1 MSNSQSQS
9 SPTVDLSDAQDQGIN
24 MNMVHNQVSGD
35 HVDFDVDKGM
45 DMSEDED
52 DIPLDSKKRKKRVVT
67 SRSPWSDH
75 FHKFYCEKDKVQKA
89 RCKYCTR
96 EIKADPKVHGTRPLK
111 NHFESCKNKPHDVS
125 TNQTRLSFQSI
136 RLGEKEAPL
145 VNWRFDQEKIREA
158 LSYMLVVD
166 ELPFKT
172 VENSGFRHFIS
183 VACPMFAIPSRR
195 TITKDIF
202 HMYVNER
209 AKLKSFIKNHAQRVC
224 ITTDTWTSI
233 QKVNYMCLT
242 AHFIDDEWNLHK
254 RILNFCPII
263 GHKSEEVSRGVEKC
277 LLEWGIDRIF
287 TITVDNASSNDGA
300 MVYLKKKL
308 ENWGQNILGGK
319 YVHMRCIAH
328 IMNLVVQDGL
338 KGKDEHEAISRIRG
352 AVRYVRNSPARYKK
366 FQECAE
372 FIETKKL
379 LSLDVPTRW
388 NSTYLMLEAA
398 TCLKR
403 AFDAYED
410 IDLAY
415 KNDLSKKPFDGVPI
429 ESDWD
434 RAKMLLKFLKH
445 FYNLT
450 LCISG
455 SSYVTSNIVFHEIC
469 EVDLLLRRWLHSDDI
484 ELSDMARKMKEKF
497 DKYWGSIEKM
507 NMVLYYGVILDPRH
521 KLGFVEF
528 SFDKL
533 YGGIG
538 QNDVMKER
546 VRDGLHELF
555 NDYKLRYGHAFQG
568 TLESPGSSSS
578 RVSSSSSSSKEM
590 FMHDEESETRRFSL
604 QQEYMMYMT
613 GGKDHVKS
621 ELEKY
626 LGEDVEEYREKFDIL
641 KWWKVITQRFPILS
655 KMARDILAVPVSTVA
670 SEAAFSTGGRVLDAF
685 RSSLSPKIVQAIIC
699 AQDWIRKD
707 FKPISIEEDLSEIEM
722 FEQ

>member
-1 MSNSQSQS
+1 
-9 SPTVDLSDAQDQGIN
+9 

-45 DMSEDED
+45 DMSEDKD

-67 SRSPWSDH
+67 SRSPWWDH

-89 RCKYCTR
+89 KCKYCSR
-96 EIKADPKVHGTRPLK
+96 EIKPEPKVHGTRPLK
-111 NHFESCKNKPHDVS
+111 NHFESCKNKPYDVS
-125 TNQTRLSFQSI
+125 INQKRLSFQSI

-172 VENSGFRHFIS
+172 VENSGFRHFMS
-183 VACPMFAIPSRR
+183 VTCPMFAIPSRR

-242 AHFIDDEWNLHK
+242 AHFIDDDWKLHK
-254 RILNFCPII
+254 RILNFFPII
-263 GHKSEEVSRGVEKC
+263 GHKNEEVSKGVEKC
-277 LLEWGIDRIF
+277 FLEWGIDRIF

-328 IMNLVVQDGL
+328 IINLVVQDGL

-352 AVRYVRNSPARYKK
+352 AIKYVRNSPA
-366 FQECAE
+366 
-372 FIETKKL
+372 
-379 LSLDVPTRW
+379 RW

-415 KNDLSKKPFDGVPI
+415 KTDLSKKPF

-450 LCISG
+450 LCISC

-469 EVDLLLRRWLHSDDI
+469 EVDLLLRRWFRSDDV
-484 ELSDMARKMKEKF
+484 ELSDMARK
-497 DKYWGSIEKM
+497 
-507 NMVLYYGVILDPRH
+507 
-521 KLGFVEF
+521 
-528 SFDKL
+528 
-533 YGGIG
+533 
-538 QNDVMKER
+538 
-546 VRDGLHELF
+546 
-555 NDYKLRYGHAFQG
+555 
-568 TLESPGSSSS
+568 
-578 RVSSSSSSSKEM
+578 
-590 FMHDEESETRRFSL
+590 
-604 QQEYMMYMT
+604 
-613 GGKDHVKS
+613 
-621 ELEKY
+621 
-626 LGEDVEEYREKFDIL
+626 
-641 KWWKVITQRFPILS
+641 
-655 KMARDILAVPVSTVA
+655 
-670 SEAAFSTGGRVLDAF
+670 
-685 RSSLSPKIVQAIIC
+685 
-699 AQDWIRKD
+699 
-707 FKPISIEEDLSEIEM
+707 
-722 FEQ
+722 